1 MIIKIR
7 KNNIPNILT
16 ILRILFIPFILIFMT
31 VPFGNQELY
40 TFTIFKGNQN
50 FELTTTISLNY
61 LLAGIL
67 FVVACITDWLDG
79 YLSRKFNWV
88 SDFGKIW
95 DPIADKALNNSI
107 MVVLAYLKII
117 PWYFLITMVIR
128 DLAVDGYRTYLASK
142 KIIIPA
148 NIFGKLKTVLQML
161 AIIVVFFVFNQNNE
175 KEVWKW
181 NSSFFLIQNILF
193 IFATVAS
200 LISGVI
206 YIIKSIKFIR
216 NDNYK
221 NEIENSKNI
230 D

>member
-1 MIIKIR
+1 MFIKIQ

-16 ILRILFIPFILIFMT
+16 ILRILFVPFILIFMT
-31 VPFGNQELY
+31 IPFGNQEIY
-40 TFTIFKGNQN
+40 KFTIFEGNQN
-50 FELTTTISLNY
+50 FELTTKVSLNY

-67 FVVACITDWLDG
+67 FVIACITDWLDG
-79 YLSRKFNWV
+79 YLSRKFNWI

-107 MVVLAYLKII
+107 MVVLAFLKII

-148 NIFGKLKTVLQML
+148 NIFGKLKTILQML

-175 KEVWKW
+175 SEIWRW

-193 IFATVAS
+193 ILATIAS
-200 LISGVI
+200 LISGFI
-206 YIIKSIKFIR
+206 YIVKSIKLI
-216 NDNYK
+216 
-221 NEIENSKNI
+221 KNI
-230 D
+230 NEKDIEIQNNDCK